1 MECAAIESMRE
12 EIYIRQL
19 ATLVNNP
26 DKAKLANALY
36 ELIQQSRNSLANIEM
51 QINEAKE
58 QELPQ
63 VIKITIK
70 TQMAN
75 IAVSKA
81 ILVCATTGRV
91 GCAKGAASAIFSI
104 YSSVQS
110 IRTVSSANQIVE
122 KLKKEAYE
130 LQDKIRS
137 AEAELPKGLA
147 DAIRDFNQFCYAVRT
162 GCL

>member
-1 MECAAIESMRE
+1 MECAAIERMRE
-12 EIYIRQL
+12 EIYIKQL

-51 QINEAKE
+51 QINETKE

-63 VIKITIK
+63 AIKITIQ

-81 ILVCATTGRV
+81 ILVCATTGGV
-91 GCAKGAASAIFSI
+91 GCAIGAASAIFSI

-110 IRTVSSANQIVE
+110 IRTVSSADQVV
-122 KLKKEAYE
+122 KRLKSEANE
-130 LQDKIRS
+130 LQNKIRL
-137 AEAELPKGLA
+137 AEAALPQGLSA
-147 DAIRDFNQFCYAVRT
+147 AIEEFTQFCRAVRT
-162 GCL
+162 ECL